1 MQWITNLL
9 TGLKSLFHKQQVEN
23 ELDEELEAYV
33 QASVADKVKSGMT
46 PEHARHAAL
55 VELGSRNVVKHRVWS
70 SRWESTLDSL
80 LLDMKISLRT
90 LAKSPGFTAI
100 ALLSI
105 ALGIGANTAIFTLI
119 HQVILRNLPVRDP
132 QQLVTFDKST
142 GGGILGGVDLGT
154 YGMFPWYFAHQL
166 QNNPG
171 PFQGIASYSSFAP
184 TVSVRPPSSANAHD
198 SAASAILVPA
208 VLVSGNY
215 FSVLGAQPLLG
226 RTINPSDNATPGSGA
241 VVVVSNHF
249 WRQSLSADPDILGKT
264 ITINSTPFT
273 VIGVMPRQFHGI
285 KIDTDP
291 TALWTPMMM
300 QPVIMQGP
308 SFLGPQAPYFLQAFA
323 RLRPTASSSK
333 AAFEQSQLWLNQQI
347 RAGVRATESGTIS
360 TARQQEINRINV
372 PLVPAQRGISNMR
385 GEYGSSLIILMAVVL
400 LVLLIACANLA
411 NFLLARAATRQRE
424 IATRLALGSSRQRII
439 RQSLIEALSLSMIG
453 GLIGLGIA
461 FAATRA
467 LIAFV
472 SQGST
477 NTTLSS
483 TPDATVLLF
492 TLAASLFTGLL
503 FGLAPAIVSVR
514 TGAAGSLSSNA
525 RTAQASQGRASRLWP
540 KMLVTAQIVLSL
552 LLLVGAGLF
561 LRSLRNL
568 QQQDYGFNRTHLLLA
583 EFDPKLAGY
592 KSTQIA
598 ALNQQLI
605 ERLSALPGVRSVAL
619 ANTLPIQFGNWNS
632 SVKISGYTPSPKE
645 NMMTN
650 LNRVSGRYFETVGI
664 AILSGRA
671 ILPSDS
677 AGSFKVA
684 VISQSLAKQFFPKG
698 NAVGHTLTI
707 EIDDVKGPWQIV
719 GVARDTRSGNPRDQ
733 ENVRMTYIPL
743 AQIDPWMPAAT
754 APSNGSTASAAS
766 PTPAPREQNLDAFVN
781 AIMLRTAGDPAQLA
795 ADLRSVVR
803 SIDPSLPLH
812 HIITIHDQISSLMTH
827 DELIASL
834 TGMFSLLALLL
845 TAIGLFG
852 VMSYNVVRRT
862 NEIGI
867 RFALGA
873 RRQTVLWM
881 ILRESL
887 LLLAFGIGVGIPL
900 ALGAARLIR
909 QQLYGLG
916 AIDPITCFVAVAVVI
931 VMTFVAAW
939 LPAQRAT
946 KVDPMIALRCD

>member
-1 MQWITNLL
+1 MQWMTNIL
-9 TGLKSLFHKQQVEN
+9 TGLKSLLHKQQIEN
-23 ELDEELEAYV
+23 ELDEELESYF
-33 QASVADKVKSGMT
+33 QASAAEKVKSGMT
-46 PEHARHAAL
+46 PEKARHAAL
-55 VELGSRNVVKHRVWS
+55 VELGSRSVVKHQVWS

-119 HQVILRNLPVRDP
+119 HQVILRNLPVHDP
-132 QQLVTFDKST
+132 QQLVTFGTST
-142 GGGILGGVDLGT
+142 GGGILGGVDLGVNS
-154 YGMFPWYFAHQL
+154 MFPWDFAHQL
-166 QNNPG
+166 ESNPG
-171 PFQGIASYSSFAP
+171 PFQGIASYCSFEP
-184 TVSVRPPSSANAHD
+184 TVSVQPPSSANAQA
-198 SAASAILVPA
+198 SAASAVLVRA

-215 FSVLGAQPLLG
+215 FSLLGAQPLLG

-241 VVVVSNHF
+241 VVVVSEHF
-249 WRQSLSADPDILGKT
+249 WRQSLSADPDILGKI
-264 ITINSTPFT
+264 ITINSAPFT
-273 VIGVMPRQFHGI
+273 VIGVMPSQFHGI
-285 KIDTDP
+285 KLDTDP
-291 TALWTPMMM
+291 TALWTPIMM
-300 QPVIMQGP
+300 QPVILQQP
-308 SFLGPQAPYFLQAFA
+308 SFLGPNAPYFLEMFA
-323 RLRPTASSSK
+323 RLSPAASSSK
-333 AAFEQSQLWLNQQI
+333 AALAQSQLWLNQQI

-360 TARQQEINRINV
+360 AARQKEINLLNV
-372 PLVPAQRGISNMR
+372 PLISAQRGVSSMR
-385 GEYGSSLIILMAVVL
+385 GQYGNSLIILMAVVV

-424 IATRLALGSSRQRII
+424 IATRLALGSSRRRIV
-439 RQSLIEALSLSMIG
+439 RQSLIEALSLSMVG
-453 GLIGLGIA
+453 GVIGLAIA

-503 FGLAPAIVSVR
+503 FGLAPAIISAS

-525 RTAQASQGRASRLWP
+525 RTAQASQGRGSRLWP
-540 KMLVTAQIVLSL
+540 KTLVTAQIILSL

-592 KSTQIA
+592 KSTQAA

-605 ERLSALPGVRSVAL
+605 DRLSALPGVRSVAV
-619 ANTLPIQFGNWNS
+619 ANTLPIQLGTEQS
-632 SVKISGYTPSPKE
+632 SFKISGYTPAPKE
-645 NMMTN
+645 NMSATID
-650 LNRVSGRYFETVGI
+650 RVSGKYFQTVGVP
-664 AILSGRA
+664 ILAGRS
-671 ILPSDS
+671 ILPSDTAS
-677 AGSFKVA
+677 SLKV
-684 VISQSLAKQFFPKG
+684 VVVSQSLAKHFFPKG
-698 NAVGHTLTI
+698 NAVGHILTI
-707 EIDDVKGPWQIV
+707 DADQIKGPWQII
-719 GVARDTRSGNPRDQ
+719 GVAKDTRSGDPR
-733 ENVRMTYIPL
+733 NKISFPTTYIPL
-743 AQIDPWMPAAT
+743 AQIDPWMPKP
-754 APSNGSTASAAS
+754 APSNGATAANA
-766 PTPAPREQNLDAFVN
+766 TPAPREENQDAFAS
-781 AIMLRTAGDPAQLA
+781 AILLRTTGDPAQSA

-834 TGMFSLLALLL
+834 TGMFSLLALVL

-887 LLLAFGIGVGIPL
+887 LLLAFGVGVGIPL
-900 ALGAARLIR
+900 ALAATRFIR

-916 AIDPITCFVAVAVVI
+916 AIDPATCVTAIAVVV
-931 VMTFVAAW
+931 VMTLFAAW

>member
-9 TGLKSLFHKQQVEN
+9 TGLKSLLHKQQVEN
-23 ELDEELEAYV
+23 ELDEELESYL
-33 QASVADKVKSGMT
+33 QASVTEKEKSGMT
-46 PEHARHAAL
+46 PEKARRAAL
-55 VELGSRNVVKHRVWS
+55 VELGSRSVVKHQVWS

-80 LLDMKISLRT
+80 LLDMKISFRT
-90 LAKSPGFTAI
+90 LAKGPGFTAI

-142 GGGILGGVDLGT
+142 SGGILGGVDLGT
-154 YGMFPWYFAHQL
+154 YGMFPWNFAHQL
-166 QNNPG
+166 EHNPS
-171 PFQGIASYSSFAP
+171 PFQGIASYSSFSP
-184 TVSVRPPSSANAHD
+184 QVSVRPPSSASTRA

-215 FSVLGAQPLLG
+215 FSVLGAQPLFG
-226 RTINPSDNATPGSGA
+226 RIINPSDNATPGSGA
-241 VVVVSNHF
+241 VVVLSEHF
-249 WRQSLSADPDILGKT
+249 WRQSLSADPDILGKM
-264 ITINSTPFT
+264 ITINGTPFT

-285 KIDTDP
+285 KLDTDP
-291 TALWTPMMM
+291 TALWTPITMES
-300 QPVIMQGP
+300 VILQQP
-308 SFLGPQAPYFLQAFA
+308 SFLGPGGPYFLEMFA
-323 RLRPTASSSK
+323 RLSPAASTSK
-333 AAFEQSQLWLNQQI
+333 AALEQSQLWLNQQI
-347 RAGVRATESGTIS
+347 HAGVRAMESGTIS
-360 TARQQEINRINV
+360 AARQKEINLLNV
-372 PLVPAQRGISNMR
+372 PLISAQRGISFMR
-385 GEYGSSLIILMAVVL
+385 GQYGSSLTILMAVVI

-411 NFLLARAATRQRE
+411 NFLLARAATSQRE
-424 IATRLALGSSRQRII
+424 IATRLALGSSRRRIV
-439 RQSLIEALSLSMIG
+439 RQSLIEALTLAMVG
-453 GLIGLGIA
+453 GVVGLAIA
-461 FAATRA
+461 FAATRS

-503 FGLAPAIVSVR
+503 FGLAPAIVSAR

-540 KMLVTAQIVLSL
+540 KTLVTAQIILSL

-568 QQQDYGFNRTHLLLA
+568 QQQDYGFDRTHLLLA

-592 KSTQIA
+592 KSPQIA
-598 ALNQQLI
+598 ALNQRLI
-605 ERLSALPGVRSVAL
+605 DRLSALPGVRSVAL
-619 ANTLPIQFGNWNS
+619 ANTLPIQLGTEQS
-632 SVKISGYTPSPKE
+632 SFKISGYTPAPKE
-645 NMMTN
+645 NMSSTID
-650 LNRVSGRYFETVGI
+650 RVSGRYFETAGVP
-664 AILSGRA
+664 ILSGRP
-671 ILPSDS
+671 ILPSDTAS
-677 AGSFKVA
+677 SFKV
-684 VISQSLAKQFFPKG
+684 VVVSQSLAKQFFPKG
-698 NAVGHTLTI
+698 NAVGHTLAVDADNI
-707 EIDDVKGPWQIV
+707 KGPWQIV
-719 GVARDTRSGNPRDQ
+719 GVAKDTRSGDPRDK
-733 ENVRMTYIPL
+733 NSFPTTYIPL
-743 AQIDPWMPAAT
+743 AQIDPWMPAAPAT
-754 APSNGSTASAAS
+754 SSGSAASAANAL
-766 PTPAPREQNLDAFVN
+766 PAPREENQDAFAN
-781 AIMLRTAGDPAQLA
+781 SILLRTSGDPAQSA
-795 ADLRSVVR
+795 ADLRSVVM

-812 HIITIHDQISSLMTH
+812 HIVTIHDQIGSLMTH
-827 DELIASL
+827 DELIATL
-834 TGMFSLLALLL
+834 TGLFSVLALLL
-845 TAIGLFG
+845 TAIGHFG

-873 RRQTVLWM
+873 RRRTVLWM

-887 LLLAFGIGVGIPL
+887 LLLAMGISVGIPL
-900 ALGAARLIR
+900 ALGATRLIR

-916 AIDPITCFVAVAVVI
+916 ALDPITCMTAIAVVI
-931 VMTFVAAW
+931 LMTLFAAW

>member
-1 MQWITNLL
+1 MDFEFSHW
-9 TGLKSLFHKQQVEN
+9 LKSLRHMQQVEN
-23 ELDEELEAYV
+23 ELDEELESYL
-33 QASVADKVKSGMT
+33 QASVADKEKSGMS
-46 PEHARHAAL
+46 PEKARRAAL
-55 VELGSRNVVKHRVWS
+55 VELGSRNGVKHQVWS
-70 SRWESTLDSL
+70 SRWESTLESL
-80 LLDMKISLRT
+80 LQDMRISIRT

-132 QQLVTFDKST
+132 QQLVTFDKSD
-142 GGGILGGVDLGT
+142 GAGIIGGVDLGY
-154 YGMFPWYFAHQL
+154 YGMFPWNFAHQL
-166 QNNPG
+166 QDHPG
-171 PFQGIASYSSFAP
+171 PFQGIASYGSFAA
-184 TVSVRPPSSANAHD
+184 TVSVRPPSP
-198 SAASAILVPA
+198 ASAQGSATAAILAPA

-215 FSVLGAQPLLG
+215 FSLLGAQPAFG
-226 RTINPSDNATPGSGA
+226 RTINPSDNVTPGSGA
-241 VVVVSNHF
+241 VVVLSDHF

-264 ITINSTPFT
+264 ITINGTPFT
-273 VIGVMPRQFHGI
+273 VIGVMPPQFHGI
-285 KIDTDP
+285 KLDTDP
-291 TALWTPMMM
+291 TALWTPIMM
-300 QPVIMQGP
+300 QSVILQQP
-308 SFLGPQAPYFLQAFA
+308 SFLGPGGPYFLEMFA
-323 RLRPTASSSK
+323 RLSPAASTSE
-333 AAFEQSQLWLNQQI
+333 AARAQSQLWLNQQI
-347 RAGVRATESGTIS
+347 HAGVRATESGTIS
-360 TARQQEINRINV
+360 PARQQEINRINV
-372 PLVPAQRGISNMR
+372 PLIPAQRGVSSMR
-385 GEYGSSLIILMAVVL
+385 GQYGNSLIILMAVVI

-424 IATRLALGSSRQRII
+424 IATRLALGSSRRRIV
-439 RQSLIEALSLSMIG
+439 RQSLIEALTLSMVG
-453 GLIGLGIA
+453 GVIGLAIA

-477 NTTLSS
+477 YTTLSS

-503 FGLAPAIVSVR
+503 FGLAPAIVSAR

-540 KMLVTAQIVLSL
+540 KMLVTAQIILSL

-605 ERLSALPGVRSVAL
+605 DRLSALPGVRSVAV
-619 ANTLPIQFGNWNS
+619 ANTLPIQLGTEQS
-632 SVKISGYTPSPKE
+632 SFKISGYTPAPKE
-645 NMMTN
+645 NMSATID
-650 LNRVSGRYFETVGI
+650 RVSGRYFQTAGVP
-664 AILSGRA
+664 ILSGRP
-671 ILPSDS
+671 ILPSDTAS
-677 AGSFKVA
+677 NFKV
-684 VISQSLAKQFFPKG
+684 VVVSQSLAKQFFPKG
-698 NAVGHTLTI
+698 NAVGHTLS
-707 EIDDVKGPWQIV
+707 IDADNIKGPWQIV
-719 GVARDTRSGNPRDQ
+719 GVAKDTRSGDPR
-733 ENVRMTYIPL
+733 NKKSFPTTYIPL

-754 APSNGSTASAAS
+754 ASTASAA
-766 PTPAPREQNLDAFVN
+766 PAANTTPAPREQNQDAFPN
-781 AIMLRTAGDPAQLA
+781 AILLRTTGDPAQSA

-827 DELIASL
+827 DELIATL
-834 TGMFSLLALLL
+834 TGLFSLLALVL

-852 VMSYNVVRRT
+852 VMSYNVIRRS

-873 RRQTVLWM
+873 RRETVLWM

-887 LLLAFGIGVGIPL
+887 LLLAFGVGVGVGIPL
-900 ALGAARLIR
+900 ALGATRFIR
-909 QQLYGLG
+909 QQLFGLG
-916 AIDPITCFVAVAVVI
+916 AVDPVTCAMAIAVVV
-931 VMTFVAAW
+931 VMTLFAAW

-946 KVDPMIALRCD
+946 QVDPMIALRCD

>member
-1 MQWITNLL
+1 MQWMTNIL
-9 TGLKSLFHKQQVEN
+9 TGLKSLLRKQQVEN
-23 ELDEELEAYV
+23 ELDEELESYL
-33 QASVADKVKSGMT
+33 QASVADKEKSGMA
-46 PEHARHAAL
+46 PEKARRAAL
-55 VELGSRNVVKHRVWS
+55 VELGSRSVVKHQVWS
-70 SRWESTLDSL
+70 SRWESTLDTVF
-80 LLDMKISLRT
+80 LDMKISLRT

-119 HQVILRNLPVRDP
+119 HQVILRDLPVRNP

-142 GGGILGGVDLGT
+142 GGGILGGVDLGFN
-154 YGMFPWYFAHQL
+154 GMFPWYFAHQL

-184 TVSVRPPSSANAHD
+184 TVSVQPPSSTNAHD
-198 SAASAILVPA
+198 SAASAILAPA

-249 WRQSLSADPDILGKT
+249 WRQSLSADPDILGKI
-264 ITINSTPFT
+264 ITINGTPFT
-273 VIGVMPRQFHGI
+273 VIGVMPRQFHGL
-285 KIDTDP
+285 KLQTDP
-291 TALWTPMMM
+291 AALWTPIMM
-300 QPVIMQGP
+300 QSVILQQP
-308 SFLGPQAPYFLQAFA
+308 SFLGPDGPYFLEMFA
-323 RLRPTASSSK
+323 RLSPAASTSK
-333 AAFEQSQLWLNQQI
+333 AALAQSQLWLNQQI
-347 RAGVRATESGTIS
+347 HAGVRATESGTIS
-360 TARQQEINRINV
+360 PARQQEINRINV
-372 PLVPAQRGISNMR
+372 PLIPAQRGVSSMR
-385 GEYGSSLIILMAVVL
+385 GQYGSSLIILMAVVI

-424 IATRLALGSSRQRII
+424 IATRLALGSSRHRIV
-439 RQSLIEALSLSMIG
+439 RQSLIEALTLSMVG
-453 GLIGLGIA
+453 GVIGLAIA

-503 FGLAPAIVSVR
+503 FGLAPAILSAR

-540 KMLVTAQIVLSL
+540 KMLVTAQIILSL

-592 KSTQIA
+592 KSTQVA

-605 ERLSALPGVRSVAL
+605 NRLSVLPGVRSVAL
-619 ANTLPIQFGNWNS
+619 ANTLPIQLGTEQS
-632 SVKISGYTPSPKE
+632 SFKIPGYTPAPKE
-645 NMMTN
+645 DMSSTID
-650 LNRVSGRYFETVGI
+650 RVSGRYFQTAGVP
-664 AILSGRA
+664 ILAGRS
-671 ILPSDS
+671 ILPSDTAS
-677 AGSFKVA
+677 SFKV
-684 VISQSLAKQFFPKG
+684 VVVSQSLAKQFFPKG
-698 NAVGHTLTI
+698 NALGHTLTI
-707 EIDDVKGPWQIV
+707 DSDNIKGPWQIV
-719 GVARDTRSGNPRDQ
+719 GVAKDTRSGDPRGQ
-733 ENVRMTYIPL
+733 KSFPTTYIPL
-743 AQIDPWMPAAT
+743 AQIDPWTAGANAFTDTSAAT
-754 APSNGSTASAAS
+754 AAA
-766 PTPAPREQNLDAFVN
+766 APREENQDAF
-781 AIMLRTAGDPAQLA
+781 ADTILLRTTGDPAQRA

-887 LLLAFGIGVGIPL
+887 LLLAFGVCVGIPL
-900 ALGAARLIR
+900 ALASTRFIR

-916 AIDPITCFVAVAVVI
+916 AIDPATCVTAIAVVI
-931 VMTFVAAW
+931 VMTLFAAW

>member
-1 MQWITNLL
+1 MKWMTNIL
-9 TGLKSLFHKQQVEN
+9 TGLKSLLRKQQVEN
-23 ELDEELEAYV
+23 ELDEELESYL
-33 QASVADKVKSGMT
+33 QASAAEKEKSGMT
-46 PEHARHAAL
+46 PEAARHAAL
-55 VELGSRNVVKHRVWS
+55 VELGSRSVVKHQVWS

-80 LLDMKISLRT
+80 LLDMKISFRT

-119 HQVILRNLPVRDP
+119 HQVILRNLPVQDP
-132 QQLVTFDKST
+132 QQLVTFGTST
-142 GGGILGGVDLGT
+142 GGGILGGADLGVNS
-154 YGMFPWYFAHQL
+154 MFPWNFAHEL
-166 QNNPG
+166 EHNPG

-184 TVSVRPPSSANAHD
+184 SVSVRPPSSA
-198 SAASAILVPA
+198 STKSSTASATLAPA

-215 FSVLGAQPLLG
+215 FSVLGAQPLFG
-226 RTINPSDNATPGSGA
+226 RTINSSDNATPGSGA
-241 VVVVSNHF
+241 VVVLSEHF
-249 WRQSLSADPDILGKT
+249 WRQSLSADPDILAKI
-264 ITINSTPFT
+264 ITINGAPFT
-273 VIGVMPRQFHGI
+273 VIGVMPNQFHGI
-285 KIDTDP
+285 KLDTDP
-291 TALWTPMMM
+291 TALWTPIMM
-300 QPVIMQGP
+300 QSVILQQP
-308 SFLGPQAPYFLQAFA
+308 SFLGPDAPYFLEMFA
-323 RLRPTASSSK
+323 RLSPAASTSK
-333 AAFEQSQLWLNQQI
+333 AALAQSQLWLDQQI

-360 TARQQEINRINV
+360 PARQKEINLISV
-372 PLVPAQRGISNMR
+372 PLISAQRGVSFMR
-385 GEYGSSLIILMAVVL
+385 GQYGNSLIILMAVVI

-424 IATRLALGSSRQRII
+424 IATRLALGSSRRRII
-439 RQSLIEALSLSMIG
+439 RQSLMEALSLSMIG
-453 GLIGLGIA
+453 GVIGLAIA

-503 FGLAPAIVSVR
+503 FGLAPAIISAR

-525 RTAQASQGRASRLWP
+525 RTAQSSQGRGSRLWP
-540 KMLVTAQIVLSL
+540 KTLVTAQIIVSL

-583 EFDPKLAGY
+583 DFDPKLAGY
-592 KSTQIA
+592 KSTQAA

-605 ERLSALPGVRSVAL
+605 DRLSALPGVRSVAV
-619 ANTLPIQFGNWNS
+619 ANTLPISLGNEQS
-632 SVKISGYTPSPKE
+632 SFKISGYTPAPKE
-645 NMMTN
+645 DMSATID
-650 LNRVSGRYFETVGI
+650 RVSGKYFQTVGVP
-664 AILSGRA
+664 ILAGRS
-671 ILPSDS
+671 ILPSDTAS
-677 AGSFKVA
+677 SFKV
-684 VISQSLAKQFFPKG
+684 VVVNQSLAKHFFPKG
-698 NAVGHTLTI
+698 NAVGHILTI
-707 EIDDVKGPWQIV
+707 DDDNIKGPWQIV
-719 GVARDTRSGNPRDQ
+719 GVAKDTRSGDPR
-733 ENVRMTYIPL
+733 NKNSSPTTYIPL
-743 AQIDPWMPAAT
+743 AQIDPWVATTNPFSNPA
-754 APSNGSTASAAS
+754 PASAANA
-766 PTPAPREQNLDAFVN
+766 TPAPREQNQDAFAN
-781 AIMLRTAGDPAQLA
+781 NILLRTSGDPAQSA

-803 SIDPSLPLH
+803 SIDPSLPVH
-812 HIITIHDQISSLMTH
+812 HIITIHDQISSFMTH
-827 DELIASL
+827 DELIATL
-834 TGMFSLLALLL
+834 TGLFSLLALLL

-887 LLLAFGIGVGIPL
+887 LLLAFGVGVGIPL
-900 ALGAARLIR
+900 ALAATRFIR
-909 QQLYGLG
+909 QQLFGLG
-916 AIDPITCFVAVAVVI
+916 AVDPATCLTAICVVI
-931 VMTFVAAW
+931 VMTLFAAW

>member
-1 MQWITNLL
+1 MQWMTNIL

-23 ELDEELEAYV
+23 ELDEELESYV
-33 QASVADKVKSGMT
+33 QASAAEKVKSGMS
-46 PEHARHAAL
+46 PENARHAAL
-55 VELGSRNVVKHRVWS
+55 VELGSRNVVKHQVWS

-119 HQVILRNLPVRDP
+119 HQVILRDLPVRDP
-132 QQLVTFDKST
+132 QQLVTFGTST
-142 GGGILGGVDLGT
+142 GGGILGGVDLGVNS
-154 YGMFPWYFAHQL
+154 MFPWSFAHQL
-166 QNNPG
+166 QSNPG

-184 TVSVRPPSSANAHD
+184 TVSVLPPSSASAHD
-198 SAASAILVPA
+198 SASSAVLVRA

-215 FSVLGAQPLLG
+215 FSVLGAQPLFG
-226 RTINPSDNATPGSGA
+226 RTINPSDNTTPGSGA
-241 VVVVSNHF
+241 VVVLSEHF

-264 ITINSTPFT
+264 ITINRTPFT

-285 KIDTDP
+285 KLQIDP
-291 TALWTPMMM
+291 AALWTPIMM
-300 QPVIMQGP
+300 QSVILQQP
-308 SFLGPQAPYFLQAFA
+308 SFLGPDAPYFLEMFA
-323 RLRPTASSSK
+323 RLSPAASTSR
-333 AAFEQSQLWLNQQI
+333 AALEQSQLWLNQQI
-347 RAGVRATESGTIS
+347 HAGVRATESGTIS
-360 TARQQEINRINV
+360 AARQQEINRLNL
-372 PLVPAQRGISNMR
+372 PLISAQRGVSSMR
-385 GEYGSSLIILMAVVL
+385 GQYGSSLIILMAVVI

-424 IATRLALGSSRQRII
+424 IATRLALGSSRRRII
-439 RQSLIEALSLSMIG
+439 RQSLMEALSLSMVG

-503 FGLAPAIVSVR
+503 FGLAPAIVSAR

-525 RTAQASQGRASRLWP
+525 RTAQSSQGRASRLWP
-540 KMLVTAQIVLSL
+540 KMLVTAQIILSL

-583 EFDPKLAGY
+583 DFDPKIAGY
-592 KSTQIA
+592 KSTQMA
-598 ALNQQLI
+598 ALDQQLI
-605 ERLSALPGVRSVAL
+605 DRLSALPGVRSVAL
-619 ANTLPIQFGNWNS
+619 ANTLPIQLGTEQS
-632 SVKISGYTPSPKE
+632 SFKISGYTPAPKE
-645 NMMTN
+645 DMSSTID
-650 LNRVSGRYFETVGI
+650 RVSSRYFQTVGVP
-664 AILSGRA
+664 ILSGRS
-671 ILPSDS
+671 ILPSDTAS
-677 AGSFKVA
+677 SFKV
-684 VISQSLAKQFFPKG
+684 VVVSESLAKHFFPKG
-698 NAVGHTLTI
+698 DAVGHILTI
-707 EIDDVKGPWQIV
+707 DDDNIKGPWQIV
-719 GVARDTRSGNPRDQ
+719 GVAKDTRSGNPRDKTSFPT
-733 ENVRMTYIPL
+733 TYLPL
-743 AQIDPWMPAAT
+743 AQIDPWTTAANAFADPA
-754 APSNGSTASAAS
+754 PASAANS
-766 PTPAPREQNLDAFVN
+766 TPTPREENQDAFASSILV
-781 AIMLRTAGDPAQLA
+781 RTSGDPAQSATELRA
-795 ADLRSVVR
+795 AVR
-803 SIDPSLPLH
+803 SIDPSLPVH

-827 DELIASL
+827 DELIATL
-834 TGMFSLLALLL
+834 TGLFSVLALLL
-845 TAIGLFG
+845 TTIGLFG

-873 RRQTVLWM
+873 RRTTVLWM

-900 ALGAARLIR
+900 ALGAARLVR

-916 AIDPITCFVAVAVVI
+916 AIDPATCVTAIAVVI
-931 VMTFVAAW
+931 VMTLFAAW

>member
-1 MQWITNLL
+1 MQWMTNIL

-23 ELDEELEAYV
+23 ELDEELDSYL
-33 QASVADKVKSGMT
+33 QASVAEKEKSGMT
-46 PEHARHAAL
+46 PEKARHAAL
-55 VELGSRNVVKHRVWS
+55 VELGSRSVVKHQVWS

-80 LLDMKISLRT
+80 LLDMKISFRT
-90 LAKSPGFTAI
+90 LVKSPGFTAI

-119 HQVILRNLPVRDP
+119 HQVILRDLPVQDP
-132 QQLVTFDKST
+132 QQLVTFGTST
-142 GGGILGGVDLGT
+142 GGGILGGADLGFNS
-154 YGMFPWYFAHQL
+154 MFPWDFAHQL
-166 QNNPG
+166 QKNPG
-171 PFQGIASYSSFAP
+171 PFQGIASYSSFQP
-184 TVSVRPPSSANAHD
+184 TVSVQPPSSANAHD
-198 SAASAILVPA
+198 SAVSAILAPA

-215 FSVLGAQPLLG
+215 FSVLGAQPLFG

-241 VVVVSNHF
+241 VVVLSEHF
-249 WRQSLSADPDILGKT
+249 WRQSLSADPDILGKI
-264 ITINSTPFT
+264 ITINSAPFT
-273 VIGVMPRQFHGI
+273 VIGVMPNQFHGI
-285 KIDTDP
+285 KLDSDP
-291 TALWTPMMM
+291 TALWTPIMM
-300 QPVIMQGP
+300 QPVILQQP
-308 SFLGPQAPYFLQAFA
+308 SFLGPNAPYFLEMFA
-323 RLRPTASSSK
+323 RLSPAASNSK
-333 AAFEQSQLWLNQQI
+333 AALAQSQLWLNQQI

-360 TARQQEINRINV
+360 AARQKEINLLNE
-372 PLVPAQRGISNMR
+372 PLIPAQRGVSFMR
-385 GEYGSSLIILMAVVL
+385 GQYGNSLIILMAVVI

-424 IATRLALGSSRQRII
+424 IATRLALGSSRRRII

-453 GLIGLGIA
+453 GVIGLAIA

-472 SQGST
+472 SQGSS
-477 NTTLSS
+477 NTSLSS

-503 FGLAPAIVSVR
+503 FGLAPAIVSAR

-525 RTAQASQGRASRLWP
+525 RTAQASQGRGSRLWP
-540 KMLVTAQIVLSL
+540 KTLVTAQIILSL

-568 QQQDYGFNRTHLLLA
+568 QQQDYGFNQTHLLLA
-583 EFDPKLAGY
+583 DFDAKLAGY
-592 KSTQIA
+592 KSTQAA

-605 ERLSALPGVRSVAL
+605 DRLSALPGVRSAAV
-619 ANTLPIQFGNWNS
+619 ANTLPITLGTEQS
-632 SVKISGYTPSPKE
+632 SFKISGYTPAPKE
-645 NMMTN
+645 NVSATID
-650 LNRVSGRYFETVGI
+650 RVSGKYFQTVGVP
-664 AILSGRA
+664 ILAGRS
-671 ILPSDS
+671 ILPSDTAS
-677 AGSFKVA
+677 SFKV
-684 VISQSLAKQFFPKG
+684 VVVNQSLAKHFFPKG
-698 NAVGHTLTI
+698 NAVGHILTI
-707 EIDDVKGPWQIV
+707 DDDNIKGPWQIV
-719 GVARDTRSGNPRDQ
+719 GVAKDTRSGNPRDKTSFPT
-733 ENVRMTYIPL
+733 TYLPL
-743 AQIDPWMPAAT
+743 AQIDPWVATTNPFSDPA
-754 APSNGSTASAAS
+754 PASAANA
-766 PTPAPREQNLDAFVN
+766 TPAPREQNQDAFAN
-781 AIMLRTAGDPAQLA
+781 NILLRTTGDPAQSA

-812 HIITIHDQISSLMTH
+812 HIITIHDQISSFMTH
-827 DELIASL
+827 DELIATL
-834 TGMFSLLALLL
+834 TGLFSLLALLL

-887 LLLAFGIGVGIPL
+887 LLLAFGVVVGIPL
-900 ALGAARLIR
+900 ALIATRVIR

-916 AIDPITCFVAVAVVI
+916 AVDPATCITAIAVVI
-931 VMTFVAAW
+931 AMTLFAAW

>member
-1 MQWITNLL
+1 MQWMTNIL
-9 TGLKSLFHKQQVEN
+9 TGLKSLLHKQQVEN
-23 ELDEELEAYV
+23 ELDEELDSYL
-33 QASVADKVKSGMT
+33 QASVAEKVKSGMT
-46 PEHARHAAL
+46 PEKARHAAL
-55 VELGSRNVVKHRVWS
+55 VELGSRSVVKHQVWS

-80 LLDMKISLRT
+80 LLDMKISFRT
-90 LAKSPGFTAI
+90 LVKSPGFTAI

-119 HQVILRNLPVRDP
+119 HQVILRDLPVQDP
-132 QQLVTFDKST
+132 QQLVTFGTST
-142 GGGILGGVDLGT
+142 GGGILGGADLGFNS
-154 YGMFPWYFAHQL
+154 MFPWDFAHQL
-166 QNNPG
+166 ERNSG

-184 TVSVRPPSSANAHD
+184 SVSVRPPSSANPQA
-198 SAASAILVPA
+198 SAPSAILAPA

-215 FSVLGAQPLLG
+215 FSVLGAQPLFG
-226 RTINPSDNATPGSGA
+226 RTINASDNATPGSGA
-241 VVVVSNHF
+241 VVVVSEHF
-249 WRQSLSADPDILGKT
+249 WRQSLSADPDILGKI
-264 ITINSTPFT
+264 ITINSAPFT
-273 VIGVMPRQFHGI
+273 VIGVMPNQFHGI
-285 KIDTDP
+285 KLDSDP
-291 TALWTPMMM
+291 TALWTPIMM
-300 QPVIMQGP
+300 QPVILQQP
-308 SFLGPQAPYFLQAFA
+308 SFLGPNAPYFLEMFA
-323 RLRPTASSSK
+323 RLSPAASSSK
-333 AAFEQSQLWLNQQI
+333 AALAQSQLWLNQQI

-360 TARQQEINRINV
+360 PARQKEINLLNE
-372 PLVPAQRGISNMR
+372 PLIPAQRGVSFMR
-385 GEYGSSLIILMAVVL
+385 GQYGNSLIILMAVVI

-424 IATRLALGSSRQRII
+424 IATRLALGSSRRRII
-439 RQSLIEALSLSMIG
+439 RQSLMEALSLSMIG
-453 GLIGLGIA
+453 GVIGLAIA

-472 SQGST
+472 SQGSA

-503 FGLAPAIVSVR
+503 FGLAPAIVSAR

-525 RTAQASQGRASRLWP
+525 RTAQASQGRGSRLWP
-540 KMLVTAQIVLSL
+540 KTLVTAQIILSL

-583 EFDPKLAGY
+583 DFDAKLAGY
-592 KSTQIA
+592 KSTQAA

-605 ERLSALPGVRSVAL
+605 DRLSALPGVRSVAV
-619 ANTLPIQFGNWNS
+619 ANTLPITLGTEQS
-632 SVKISGYTPSPKE
+632 SFKISGYTPAPKE
-645 NMMTN
+645 NVSATID
-650 LNRVSGRYFETVGI
+650 RVSGKYFQTVGVP
-664 AILSGRA
+664 ILAGRS
-671 ILPSDS
+671 ILPSDTAS
-677 AGSFKVA
+677 SFKV
-684 VISQSLAKQFFPKG
+684 VVVNQSLAKHFFPKG
-698 NAVGHTLTI
+698 NAVGHILTI
-707 EIDDVKGPWQIV
+707 DDDNIKGPWQIV
-719 GVARDTRSGNPRDQ
+719 GVAKDTRSGNPRDKTSFPT
-733 ENVRMTYIPL
+733 TYLPL
-743 AQIDPWMPAAT
+743 AQIDPWVATTNPFSDPA
-754 APSNGSTASAAS
+754 PASAANA
-766 PTPAPREQNLDAFVN
+766 TPAPREQNQDAFAN
-781 AIMLRTAGDPAQLA
+781 NILLRTTGDPAQSA

-812 HIITIHDQISSLMTH
+812 HIITIHDQISSFMTH
-827 DELIASL
+827 DELIATL
-834 TGMFSLLALLL
+834 TGLFSLLALLL

-887 LLLAFGIGVGIPL
+887 LLLAFGVVVGIPL
-900 ALGAARLIR
+900 ALIATRVIR

-916 AIDPITCFVAVAVVI
+916 AVDPATCITAIAVVI
-931 VMTFVAAW
+931 VMTLFAAW

>member
-1 MQWITNLL
+1 MQWMTNIL
-9 TGLKSLFHKQQVEN
+9 TGLKSLLHKQQIEN
-23 ELDEELEAYV
+23 ELDEELESYF
-33 QASVADKVKSGMT
+33 QASAAEKVKSGMT
-46 PEHARHAAL
+46 PEKARHAAL
-55 VELGSRNVVKHRVWS
+55 VELGSRSVVKHQVWS

-119 HQVILRNLPVRDP
+119 HQVILRDLPVHDP
-132 QQLVTFDKST
+132 QQLVTFGTST

-154 YGMFPWYFAHQL
+154 YGMFPWDFAHQL
-166 QNNPG
+166 ESNPG
-171 PFQGIASYSSFAP
+171 PFQGIASYCSFEP
-184 TVSVRPPSSANAHD
+184 TVSVQPPSSANAQA
-198 SAASAILVPA
+198 SAASAVLVRA

-215 FSVLGAQPLLG
+215 FSLLGAQPLLG

-241 VVVVSNHF
+241 VVVVSEHF
-249 WRQSLSADPDILGKT
+249 WRQSLSADPDILGKI
-264 ITINSTPFT
+264 ITINSAPFT
-273 VIGVMPRQFHGI
+273 VIGVMPSQFHGLKLDI
-285 KIDTDP
+285 NP
-291 TALWTPMMM
+291 TALWTPIMM
-300 QPVIMQGP
+300 QSVILQQP
-308 SFLGPQAPYFLQAFA
+308 SFLGPDGPYFLEMFA
-323 RLRPTASSSK
+323 RLSPAASSSK
-333 AAFEQSQLWLNQQI
+333 AALAQSQLWLNQQI

-360 TARQQEINRINV
+360 PARQKEINLLNE
-372 PLVPAQRGISNMR
+372 PLISAQRGVSYMR
-385 GEYGSSLIILMAVVL
+385 GQYGNSLIILMAVVI

-424 IATRLALGSSRQRII
+424 IATRLALGSSRRRIV
-439 RQSLIEALSLSMIG
+439 RQSLMEALSLSMVG
-453 GLIGLGIA
+453 GLIGLAIA

-472 SQGST
+472 SQGSAY
-477 NTTLSS
+477 TTLSS

-503 FGLAPAIVSVR
+503 FGLAPAIVSAR

-525 RTAQASQGRASRLWP
+525 RTAQSSQGRSSRLWP
-540 KMLVTAQIVLSL
+540 KMLVTVQIILSL

-583 EFDPKLAGY
+583 DFDPKLAGY
-592 KSTQIA
+592 KSTQAA

-605 ERLSALPGVRSVAL
+605 DRLSALPGVRSVAV
-619 ANTLPIQFGNWNS
+619 ANTLPIQLGTEQS
-632 SVKISGYTPSPKE
+632 SFKISGYTPAPKE
-645 NMMTN
+645 NMSATID
-650 LNRVSGRYFETVGI
+650 RVSGKYFQTVGVP
-664 AILSGRA
+664 ILAGRS
-671 ILPSDS
+671 ILPSDTAS
-677 AGSFKVA
+677 SLKV
-684 VISQSLAKQFFPKG
+684 VVVSQSLAKHFFPKG
-698 NAVGHTLTI
+698 NAVGHILTI
-707 EIDDVKGPWQIV
+707 DADQIKGPWQII
-719 GVARDTRSGNPRDQ
+719 GVAKDTRSGDPR
-733 ENVRMTYIPL
+733 NKISFPTTYIPL
-743 AQIDPWMPAAT
+743 AQIDPWMPIGP
-754 APSNGSTASAAS
+754 APSNGATAANA
-766 PTPAPREQNLDAFVN
+766 TPAPREQNQDAFAN
-781 AIMLRTAGDPAQLA
+781 NILLRTTGDPAQSA

-873 RRQTVLWM
+873 RRPTVLWM

-887 LLLAFGIGVGIPL
+887 LLLAFGVGVGIPL
-900 ALGAARLIR
+900 ALAATRFIR

-916 AIDPITCFVAVAVVI
+916 AIDPATCVTAIAVVI
-931 VMTFVAAW
+931 VMTLFAAW

>member
-1 MQWITNLL
+1 MQWMTNIF
-9 TGLKSLFHKQQVEN
+9 TGLKSLLHKQQIES
-23 ELDEELEAYV
+23 ELDEELENYL
-33 QASVADKVKSGMT
+33 QASVAEKVKSGMA
-46 PEHARHAAL
+46 PEVARHAAL
-55 VELGSRNVVKHRVWS
+55 VELGSRSVVKHQVWS

-80 LLDMKISLRT
+80 LLDMRLSWRALV
-90 LAKSPGFTAI
+90 KSPGFTAI

-142 GGGILGGVDLGT
+142 AGGILGGVDLGT
-154 YGMFPWYFAHQL
+154 YGMFPWDFARHL
-166 QNNPG
+166 EKNPG

-184 TVSVRPPSSANAHD
+184 QVSVRPPSSANAQ
-198 SAASAILVPA
+198 ASAILAPA

-215 FSVLGAQPLLG
+215 FSVLGAQPLFG
-226 RTINPSDNATPGSGA
+226 RTINLSDNATPGSGA
-241 VVVVSNHF
+241 VVVLSEQF
-249 WRQSLSADPDILGKT
+249 WRQSLSTDPDILGKT
-264 ITINSTPFT
+264 ITINGTPFT

-285 KIDTDP
+285 KFEADP
-291 TALWTPMMM
+291 TALWTPIMMES
-300 QPVIMQGP
+300 VILQQP
-308 SFLGPQAPYFLQAFA
+308 SFLGPDAPYFLEMFA
-323 RLRPTASSSK
+323 RLSPAASTSK
-333 AAFEQSQLWLNQQI
+333 ATLEQSQLWLNQQI
-347 RAGVRATESGTIS
+347 HAGVRAMASGPIS
-360 TARQQEINRINV
+360 AARQQEINRINL
-372 PLVPAQRGISNMR
+372 PLIPAQRGISSMR
-385 GEYGSSLIILMAVVL
+385 GQYGNSLIILMAVVI

-424 IATRLALGSSRQRII
+424 IATRLALGSSRRRII
-439 RQSLIEALSLSMIG
+439 RQSLIEALSLSMVG
-453 GLIGLGIA
+453 GVIGLAIA

-477 NTTLSS
+477 STTLSS

-492 TLAASLFTGLL
+492 TLAVSLFTGLL
-503 FGLAPAIVSVR
+503 FGLAPAIVSAR

-540 KMLVTAQIVLSL
+540 KTLVTAQIILSL

-583 EFDPKLAGY
+583 DFDPKLAGY
-592 KSTQIA
+592 KSTQVA

-605 ERLSALPGVRSVAL
+605 DRLSTLPGVRSAAV
-619 ANTLPIQFGNWNS
+619 ANTLPIQLGNES
-632 SVKISGYTPSPKE
+632 SSFKISGYTPAPKE
-645 NMMTN
+645 NMSATID
-650 LNRVSGRYFETVGI
+650 RVTGKYFQTVGI
-664 AILSGRA
+664 PILVGRS
-671 ILPSDS
+671 ILPSDTAS
-677 AGSFKVA
+677 SFKV
-684 VISQSLAKQFFPKG
+684 VVVSQSLANHFFPKG
-698 NAVGHTLTI
+698 NAVGHIITI
-707 EIDDVKGPWQIV
+707 DEDNIKGPWQIV
-719 GVARDTRSGNPRDQ
+719 GVAKDTRSGDPRDKTSFPT
-733 ENVRMTYIPL
+733 TYIPL
-743 AQIDPWMPAAT
+743 AQIDPWMPIDPV
-754 APSNGSTASAAS
+754 PSNGAIAANATLS
-766 PTPAPREQNLDAFVN
+766 PREQNQDAFANV
-781 AIMLRTAGDPAQLA
+781 ILLRTSGDPAQSA

-803 SIDPSLPLH
+803 SIDPNLPLN
-812 HIITIHDQISSLMTH
+812 HIVTIHDQISSLMTH
-827 DELIASL
+827 DELIATL
-834 TGMFSLLALLL
+834 TGLFSLLALLL

-887 LLLAFGIGVGIPL
+887 LLLVLGVGVGIPL
-900 ALGAARLIR
+900 ALLATRFIR
-909 QQLYGLG
+909 AQLFGLG
-916 AIDPITCFVAVAVVI
+916 AVDPTTCVMAIAVVV
-931 VMTFVAAW
+931 VMTLFAAW

-946 KVDPMIALRCD
+946 KVDPIIALRCD

>member
-1 MQWITNLL
+1 MQWMANIL
-9 TGLKSLFHKQQVEN
+9 TGLKSLLRKQQVEN
-23 ELDEELEAYV
+23 ELDEELESYL
-33 QASVADKVKSGMT
+33 QASAAEKEKSGMA
-46 PEHARHAAL
+46 PEKARHAAL
-55 VELGSRNVVKHRVWS
+55 VELGSPSVVKHQVWS

-80 LLDMKISLRT
+80 LLDMKIGFRT
-90 LAKSPGFTAI
+90 LLKSPGFTAI
-100 ALLSI
+100 ALLSV

-119 HQVILRNLPVRDP
+119 HQVILRDLPVRDP

-142 GGGILGGVDLGT
+142 AGGILGGVDLGT
-154 YGMFPWYFAHQL
+154 YGMFPWDFAHRL
-166 QNNPG
+166 ESNPG

-184 TVSVRPPSSANAHD
+184 SVSVRPPSSATAQG
-198 SAASAILVPA
+198 SAEPAILAPA

-215 FSVLGAQPLLG
+215 FSVLGAQTLFG
-226 RTINPSDNATPGSGA
+226 RTINRTDNASSGSGA
-241 VVVVSNHF
+241 VVVLSEHF
-249 WRQSLSADPDILGKT
+249 WRQSLSADPDIVGK
-264 ITINSTPFT
+264 IVTINGAPFT

-285 KIDTDP
+285 KLGTDP
-291 TALWTPMMM
+291 TALWTPIVM
-300 QPVIMQGP
+300 QPVILQQP
-308 SFLGPQAPYFLQAFA
+308 SFLGPNAPYFLEMFA
-323 RLRPTASSSK
+323 RLSPAASTSK
-333 AAFEQSQLWLNQQI
+333 AALAQSQLWLNQQI
-347 RAGVRATESGTIS
+347 HSGVRAMESGTIS
-360 TARQQEINRINV
+360 PARQKEINLLNV
-372 PLVPAQRGISNMR
+372 PLIPAQRGVSSMR
-385 GEYGSSLIILMAVVL
+385 GQYGSSLVILMAVVI

-424 IATRLALGSSRQRII
+424 IATRLALGSSRRRII
-439 RQSLIEALSLSMIG
+439 RQSLIEALSLSMAG
-453 GLIGLGIA
+453 GVIGLAIA

-477 NTTLSS
+477 NSTLSS

-503 FGLAPAIVSVR
+503 FGLAPAIVSAR

-525 RTAQASQGRASRLWP
+525 RTAQASLGRSSRLWP
-540 KMLVTAQIVLSL
+540 KMLVTAQIILSL

-583 EFDPKLAGY
+583 DFDPKLAGY
-592 KSTQIA
+592 KSTQVA

-605 ERLSALPGVRSVAL
+605 DRLSALPGVRSVAV
-619 ANTLPIQFGNWNS
+619 ANTLPIQLGTEQS
-632 SVKISGYTPSPKE
+632 SFKISGYTPAPKE
-645 NMMTN
+645 NMSATID
-650 LNRVSGRYFETVGI
+650 RVSGCYFETAGVR
-664 AILSGRA
+664 ILAGRS
-671 ILPSDS
+671 ILPSDTAS
-677 AGSFKVA
+677 SFKV
-684 VISQSLAKQFFPKG
+684 VVVSQSLAKQFFPKG
-698 NAVGHTLTI
+698 NAVGHILTI
-707 EIDDVKGPWQIV
+707 DSDNIKGPWQIV
-719 GVARDTRSGNPRDQ
+719 GVAKDTRSGDPRAK
-733 ENVRMTYIPL
+733 NSFPTTYIPL
-743 AQIDPWMPAAT
+743 AQIDPWAAAT
-754 APSNGSTASAAS
+754 NPAPAIAANAI
-766 PTPAPREQNLDAFVN
+766 PAPREENQDAFANSILV
-781 AIMLRTAGDPAQLA
+781 RTTGDPAQSA
-795 ADLRSVVR
+795 ANLRSVVR

-827 DELIASL
+827 DELIATL
-834 TGMFSLLALLL
+834 TGLFSLLALIL

-887 LLLAFGIGVGIPL
+887 LLLAFGVAVGIPL
-900 ALGAARLIR
+900 ALAATRFVR
-909 QQLYGLG
+909 QQLFGLG
-916 AIDPITCFVAVAVVI
+916 AVDPATCLTAIAVVI
-931 VMTFVAAW
+931 LMTLFAAW